1 MVSLGS
7 PADRVIL
14 RALSVTVSLEPDADM
29 ETVGR
34 SRKVRSATLS
44 KKKKIPNTILV
55 LQRSVKN
62 QSRTYLV

>member
-14 RALSVTVSLEPDADM
+14 RALLATVSQGPDVDF

-34 SRKVRSATLS
+34 SRKVRFVTLS
-44 KKKKIPNTILV
+44 KEDKIPNAILV
-55 LQRSVKN
+55 LQRAVKN